1 MGASWSDLRRR
12 VARIGASLDVVV
24 RSDPEVCGLSG
35 SGYHLTLH
43 HSGYGDCTV
52 GNLTLIDCPNELVL
66 IEFERWMRGLEPTLF
81 HDRTQPLCAASRLP
95 TETQDPRGDGDSSV
109 DRHSSVA
116 VRRHRHRCSAPALP
130 EQVDLMV
137 LVSQAIS
144 DPSVGS
150 NSCSSPWSAW
160 GSRSGCRIGDAG
172 GVLMLAG
179 LWRLLRLLRMLLFPS
194 RSQAHR

>member
-66 IEFERWMRGLEPTLF
+66 SEFERWMRG
-81 HDRTQPLCAASRLP
+81 S
-95 TETQDPRGDGDSSV
+95 GYS
-109 DRHSSVA
+109 
-116 VRRHRHRCSAPALP
+116 
-130 EQVDLMV
+130 
-137 LVSQAIS
+137 LV
-144 DPSVGS
+144 P
-150 NSCSSPWSAW
+150 
-160 GSRSGCRIGDAG
+160 
-172 GVLMLAG
+172 
-179 LWRLLRLLRMLLFPS
+179 
-194 RSQAHR
+194 